1 MQMLGATQSPTSW
14 KGTRS
19 VDQAVALVDLGVL
32 LKWRDMRTLRRTFTP
47 EDEEKIVRHFAS
59 RLGERCQNRLQ
70 AEILVESVMIW
81 LANAASEKLLYAFL
95 EELFSQPSCENA
107 CWTLVEIALTSE
119 IAENSHDGDI
129 FEMAVALIC
138 ELGISIQEYL
148 HAYPGE
154 FPRGIALLDHI
165 ATYLLS
171 VSNTNSSCIRLSLLH
186 YFGVTEHGG
195 PASRLCFNRIMS
207 RFGHTVLDHLFNL
220 LFRKRSE
227 GVALQFLL
235 ENLPYVLEADRHSQ
249 KIVHETFKY
258 YMLKQ
263 PERFSLFVQAFA
275 DQLNVIEGDFVE
287 ARKTFMQHL
296 AALLKVASD
305 VNHKQ
310 LGREF
315 LTAMLK
321 FDAEPFCREIMDTIM
336 AEPDIRK
343 PFRELLDQ
351 LRTAAHPNEKRET
364 PREPGQPRPR
374 ELIDAV
380 AQFRSSKRGR
390 KPSFS
395 RVEGLGTMHQ
405 VTYLGGILVQK
416 AS

>member
-1 MQMLGATQSPTSW
+1 MSQMIGVPNSW

-19 VDQAVALVDLGVL
+19 LEQARQLIDYGVM
-32 LKWRDMRTLRRTFTP
+32 LKWRDMRTLRRSFT
-47 EDEEKIVRHFAS
+47 EEEEEQICRHFAR
-59 RLGERCQNRLQ
+59 RLVERCGVRLQ
-70 AEILVESVMIW
+70 AEILVESAMIW
-81 LANAASEKLLYAFL
+81 LANAASEKLLNAFL
-95 EELFSQPSCENA
+95 EELFAQPGMGEA
-107 CWTLVEIALTSE
+107 CWALVEIALTSE
-119 IAENSHDGDI
+119 MAEHKHDGDI
-129 FEMAVALIC
+129 FEMAVAMIC
-138 ELGISIQEYL
+138 ELGVSIQEYDR
-148 HAYPGE
+148 AYPNE
-154 FPRGIALLDHI
+154 FPRAQALLDHI

-171 VSNTNSSCIRLSLLH
+171 VSNANSSCIRLSLLH
-186 YFGVTEHGG
+186 YFGVTEHGVTNKVY
-195 PASRLCFNRIMS
+195 FNRIMS
-207 RFGHTVLDHLFNL
+207 RFGHTVLDHLFSL

-235 ENLPYVLEADRHSQ
+235 ENLPFVLEADRHSQ

-263 PERFSLFVQAFA
+263 PERFCLFIQAFA
-275 DQLNVIEGDFVE
+275 DELNEKESALFDE
-287 ARKTFMQHL
+287 CRKTFLQHL
-296 AALLKVASD
+296 AAMLKVASD

-321 FDAEPFCREIMDTIM
+321 FEGRSYCQEMLDHIKNEGEIK
-336 AEPDIRK
+336 K

-351 LRTAAHPNEKRET
+351 LRTGGSADDVV
-364 PREPGQPRPR
+364 
-374 ELIDAV
+374 DAV

-395 RVEGLGTMHQ
+395 RVEGVGTMHQ
-405 VTYLGGILVQK
+405 VTYLGGIDIQK

>member
-1 MQMLGATQSPTSW
+1 MVQLLGVPSSW

-19 VDQAVALVDLGVL
+19 LEQALKLIDYGVL
-32 LKWRDMRTLRRTFTP
+32 LKWRDMRTLRRTFTA
-47 EDEEKIVRHFAS
+47 EEEETVVRHFAR
-59 RLGERCQNRLQ
+59 RLVERAGERLQ
-70 AEILVESVMIW
+70 SEILVESVMIW

-95 EELFSQPSCENA
+95 EEIFGQPGCEDA

-119 IAENSHDGDI
+119 IAEASHDSDI

-138 ELGISIQEYL
+138 ELGISIQEYIK
-148 HAYPGE
+148 AYPGE
-154 FPRGIALLDHI
+154 FTKGPALLDHI

-171 VSNTNSSCIRLSLLH
+171 VSNANSSCIRLSLLH
-186 YFGVTEHGG
+186 YFGVTEHG
-195 PASRLCFNRIMS
+195 SVQKLCFNRIMG

-263 PERFSLFVQAFA
+263 PERFSLFIQAFA
-275 DQLNVIEGDFVE
+275 DELTQLDDAYAE
-287 ARKTFMQHL
+287 ARKTFLQHL
-296 AALLKVASD
+296 GAMLRVASD

-315 LTAMLK
+315 LNAMLK
-321 FDAEPFCREIMDTIM
+321 FSSEGFCAELLDHIM
-336 AEPDIRK
+336 AEPEIRK

-351 LRTAAHPNEKRET
+351 LRGTMSPPKPGDRTRAREHA
-364 PREPGQPRPR
+364 
-374 ELIDAV
+374 DAV

-395 RVEGLGTMHQ
+395 RVDGIGTMHQ
-405 VTYLGGILVQK
+405 VTYLGGIEVQK